1 MILKKYFETIET
13 PFFKFNFLII
23 LAICAYGHMNTCV
36 CVCVCVC
43 VYVYVRPPGA
53 GDAGS
58 KLHDIDPGN
67 QTKSTLHCCI
77 VSPPGAQF

>member
-1 MILKKYFETIET
+1 
-13 PFFKFNFLII
+13 
-23 LAICAYGHMNTCV
+23 MNTCV